1 MGGDR
6 DLSRGG
12 VGDPALWGG
21 VTLAVS
27 GRRSGLVVFVFD
39 ECGGELVHGFEDVGG
54 GGVDDDDGDVVDTM
68 YVMMNH
74 HG

>member
-1 MGGDR
+1 MNKRLFFASVCLPACLSIRRPILPSSLGDLILPSCF
-6 DLSRGG
+6 LS
-12 VGDPALWGG
+12 LQ
-21 VTLAVS
+21 
-27 GRRSGLVVFVFD
+27 RRCLEGT
-39 ECGGELVHGFEDVGG
+39 EDDGG